1 MALET
6 EMRKSSITLALVFH
20 VLVLCAGMVSLPW
33 LKKEY
38 DPPTP
43 VSVEIV
49 DISEMA
55 QTTKVAPKPVKD
67 EKKEEKPP
75 EKKPPP
81 PAPTNTASEP
91 VTPVKDKVDEKK
103 EEPKKDEVL
112 VDENAPPQKKL
123 DKKDEKKKKVTQAPP
138 KKDFSSVLKNLA
150 DSKPKPVAPPAPD
163 TKPAPD
169 ATPDS
174 GENLPLGPKMT
185 MTEMDA
191 LRAQLQGCW
200 NVPIGGKDAENTQVD
215 IFMVINPDR
224 TLQSA
229 KVVDSARYNSDSFF
243 RAMADSAMRAVRN
256 PLCSPFQL
264 PPDKYD
270 VWKRTTV
277 TFDPSQ
283 MF

>member
-6 EMRKSSITLALVFH
+6 EMRKSSITLAVVFH
-20 VLVLCAGMVSLPW
+20 VLVLVAGMVSLPW

-38 DPPTP
+38 DIPTP

-55 QTTKVAPKPVKD
+55 QTTKVAPKPVKE

-81 PAPTNTASEP
+81 APTNTATEP

-103 EEPKKDEVL
+103 EELKKDEVL

-150 DSKPKPVAPPAPD
+150 DTKAKPTPPAVPD
-163 TKPAPD
+163 TKPETDAP
-169 ATPDS
+169 ADS
-174 GENLPLGPKMT
+174 GENLPLGTKMT

-200 NVPIGGKDAENTQVD
+200 NVPIGGKDAENMQVD

-256 PLCSPFQL
+256 PSCSPFQL
-264 PPDKYD
+264 PADKYD